1 MQDASFESSEQLHQ
15 QDHSSIFGMLNP
27 NNPDGDIDHRTFPLP
42 PLNQP
47 PPGYFAPYPQES
59 QLGPVNIEEQQSTTE
74 MPYKNSFGGF
84 QNSNEHSEY
93 NSGYRENSS
102 FGHARNKEFGCRRG
116 RFRGDRS
123 RGTGRFGDG
132 GSDAGP
138 FQGQENNTE
147 NTGRYRGGRRRPPYL
162 QNPLGNSSSARTDQQ
177 KDSIPQKTDI
187 VPEPISTPQLSLRE
201 KRKNNEYES
210 PLNRLARH

>member
-1 MQDASFESSEQLHQ
+1 MHKIEKNT
-15 QDHSSIFGMLNP
+15 LNGKHEP
-27 NNPDGDIDHRTFPLP
+27 NFCNILNLPLVI
-42 PLNQP
+42 LVTLFYHLITIIIWYYYVLYYIN
-47 PPGYFAPYPQES
+47 
-59 QLGPVNIEEQQSTTE
+59 LVL
-74 MPYKNSFGGF
+74 
-84 QNSNEHSEY
+84 
-93 NSGYRENSS
+93 GYRENSS

-162 QNPLGNSSSARTDQQ
+162 QNPLGNSSSARTGIYKNNYAFSFRIKYSDQQ